1 MVLCTT
7 YMAFVYMNTHD
18 ITSTIAHVG
27 ISCWY
32 KQFVPLFNRHRQ
44 VSVTSQSQ
52 HQHPATIYC
61 YKHMRPCVICVHNQP
76 RLLAD
81 TMEFSG
87 PDGIF
92 TTNTWVHRLFVYTN
106 NSNIWPQSFRH
117 TKAQFQQSCTQP
129 NGLSQ
134 WKIWKAWSIRVAL
147 CSCHTNALS
156 VASESW

>member
-61 YKHMRPCVICVHNQP
+61 YVTP
-76 RLLAD
+76 
-81 TMEFSG
+81 
-87 PDGIF
+87 
-92 TTNTWVHRLFVYTN
+92 TNTCDHALFVYTTN
-106 NSNIWPQSFRH
+106 QAFWLIEWSFRDLMAFLLPTH
-117 TKAQFQQSCTQP
+117 GCIGCSCTRTTRIFGHKLLGTQVLGTQRH
-129 NGLSQ
+129 NFSSRVLSPMG
-134 WKIWKAWSIRVAL
+134 
-147 CSCHTNALS
+147 
-156 VASESW
+156 